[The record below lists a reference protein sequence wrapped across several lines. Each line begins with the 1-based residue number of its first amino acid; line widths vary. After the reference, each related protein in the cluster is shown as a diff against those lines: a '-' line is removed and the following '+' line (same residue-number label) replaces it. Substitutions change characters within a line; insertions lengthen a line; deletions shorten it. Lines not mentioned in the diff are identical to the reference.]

1 MSPEVPHFPIAICGA
16 GPVGSAFALMLIQ
29 RGTSAQDIVL
39 FDGKSNQDARQDVR
53 SIALSYGSRQL
64 LQNIGAWPL
73 RCTLIKEIH
82 VSRRGHFGRT
92 LLLAQDYDLPELGY
106 VARYGDII
114 TPLQEKLATSAIKQ
128 IRPLEIQSLENDALG
143 IKLNT
148 ANTQSFTASL
158 VVQAEGGQLKLHADT
173 KLAPQK
179 HDYQQNALICHVVTE
194 QGAGTRAF
202 ERFTDEGPLALL
214 PQEDGY
220 ALVWCAKPDTVI
232 ALKNLDESQFL
243 NALQTAFGQRL
254 GRFIKATPRH
264 SYPLGLQVHHAVKPA
279 DERTIEH
286 TTEHA
291 SGQATSQQ
299 AEQPIALSSTCS
311 PTVSSDRII
320 RIGNAAQTL
329 HPVAGQGLNLGLRDA
344 HKLAQVLTEYS
355 QSEATIQFNETRT
368 KDRATTIRLT
378 DNLARLFVSEPN
390 SKIDTSAQSVLGLG
404 LGLFDTMP
412 VLKRL
417 LAERMMFGTR

>member
-1 MSPEVPHFPIAICGA
+1 MNPNVPHFSIAICGA
-16 GPVGSAFALMLIQ
+16 GPVGSAFALMLMQ
-29 RGTSAQDIVL
+29 RGTPAQDIVL
-39 FDGKSNQDARQDVR
+39 FDGKSTLDARQDVR

-73 RCTLIKEIH
+73 RCTPIKEIH
-82 VSRRGHFGRT
+82 VSRRGHFGRS

-114 TPLQEKLATSAIKQ
+114 TPLQEKLQSSGIKQ
-128 IRPLEIQSLENDALG
+128 IRPLDIQSLENHELG
-143 IKLNT
+143 IKLIA
-148 ANTQSFTASL
+148 ANSQSFTANL
-158 VVQAEGGQLKLHADT
+158 LVQAEGGQLMANADS
-173 KLAPQK
+173 APTTQRR
-179 HDYQQNALICHVVTE
+179 DYQQIALIAHVVTE

-214 PQEDGY
+214 PQEEGY

-232 ALKNLDESQFL
+232 ALKNLDDTQFL
-243 NALQTAFGQRL
+243 SALQNAFGHRL
-254 GRFIKATPRH
+254 GRFITTTPRH
-264 SYPLGLQVHHAVKPA
+264 SYPLGLQINHAI
-279 DERTIEH
+279 ERAAEH
-286 TTEHA
+286 GIKKTTPPQEK
-291 SGQATSQQ
+291 
-299 AEQPIALSSTCS
+299 L
-311 PTVSSDRII
+311 I

-344 HKLAQVLTEYS
+344 HKLAQVLTEYPN
-355 QSEATIQFNETRT
+355 SEAITQFNEIRT

-390 SKIDTSAQSVLGLG
+390 NKIDSSTQNLLGFG

-412 VLKRL
+412 VLKQL

>member
-29 RGTSAQDIVL
+29 RGTRAQDIVL

-73 RCTLIKEIH
+73 RSTPIKEIH
-82 VSRRGHFGRT
+82 VSRRGHFGRS

-106 VARYGDII
+106 LARYGDII

-179 HDYQQNALICHVVTE
+179 RDYQQNALICHVVTE
-194 QGAGTRAF
+194 QGAGIRAF

-243 NALQTAFGQRL
+243 NALQTAFGHRL
-254 GRFIKATPRH
+254 GRIIKATPRH

-286 TTEHA
+286 A
-291 SGQATSQQ
+291 SGQTTSQQ
-299 AEQPIALSSTCS
+299 AEQPIASSSTCS
-311 PTVSSDRII
+311 PTVSSERII

-355 QSEATIQFNETRT
+355 DSEAIIQFNETRT

-390 SKIDTSAQSVLGLG
+390 NKIDASAQSVLGLG

>member
-1 MSPEVPHFPIAICGA
+1 MNPDVPHFPIAICGA

-29 RGTSAQDIVL
+29 RGTPAQDIVL
-39 FDGKSNQDARQDVR
+39 FDGKSIQDARQDVR

-73 RCTLIKEIH
+73 RCTPIKEIH
-82 VSRRGHFGRT
+82 VSRRGHFGRS

-114 TPLQEKLATSAIKQ
+114 TPLQEQLETRAIKQ
-128 IRPLEIQSLENDALG
+128 IRPLEIKSLESDDLG
-143 IKLNT
+143 IKLIA
-148 ANTQSFTASL
+148 ANSQNFTASL
-158 VVQAEGGQLKLHADT
+158 VVQAEGGHLTVDADT
-173 KLAPQK
+173 KPASQGR
-179 HDYQQNALICHVVTE
+179 DYQQVALIAHVVTE
-194 QGAGTRAF
+194 QGAGMRAF

-220 ALVWCAKPDTVI
+220 ALVWCAKPDTVT
-232 ALKNLDESQFL
+232 ALKNLDERQFL
-243 NALQTAFGQRL
+243 NALQTAFGHRL

-264 SYPLGLQVHHAVKPA
+264 SYPLGLQVYHAM
-279 DERTIEH
+279 ERGNEH
-286 TTEHA
+286 DITKTTPPQEK
-291 SGQATSQQ
+291 
-299 AEQPIALSSTCS
+299 L
-311 PTVSSDRII
+311 I

-355 QSEATIQFNETRT
+355 HSESIIQFNETRT

-378 DNLARLFVSEPN
+378 DNLARLFVREPS
-390 SKIDTSAQSVLGLG
+390 SKIDASTQSVLGLG

>member
-1 MSPEVPHFPIAICGA
+1 MNPNVPHFSIAICGA
-16 GPVGSAFALMLIQ
+16 GPVGSAFALMLMQ
-29 RGTSAQDIVL
+29 RGTPAQDIVL
-39 FDGKSNQDARQDVR
+39 FDGKSTLDARQDVR

-73 RCTLIKEIH
+73 RCTPIKEIH
-82 VSRRGHFGRT
+82 VSRRGHFGRS

-114 TPLQEKLATSAIKQ
+114 TPLQEKLETSGIKQ
-128 IRPLEIQSLENDALG
+128 IRPLDIQSLENHELG
-143 IKLNT
+143 IKLIA
-148 ANTQSFTASL
+148 ANSQSFTANL
-158 VVQAEGGQLKLHADT
+158 LVQAEGGQLMANADS
-173 KLAPQK
+173 APTTQRR
-179 HDYQQNALICHVVTE
+179 DYQQIALIAHVVTE

-214 PQEDGY
+214 PQEEGY

-232 ALKNLDESQFL
+232 ALKNLDDTQFL
-243 NALQTAFGQRL
+243 SALQNAFGHRL
-254 GRFIKATPRH
+254 GRFITTTPRH
-264 SYPLGLQVHHAVKPA
+264 SYPLGLQINHAI
-279 DERTIEH
+279 ERAAEH
-286 TTEHA
+286 GIKKTTPPQEK
-291 SGQATSQQ
+291 
-299 AEQPIALSSTCS
+299 L
-311 PTVSSDRII
+311 I

-344 HKLAQVLTEYS
+344 HKLAQVLTEYPN
-355 QSEATIQFNETRT
+355 SEAITQFNEIRT

-390 SKIDTSAQSVLGLG
+390 NKIDSSTQNLLGFG

-412 VLKRL
+412 VLKQL